1 MPTCAPELTAPSAN
15 EVRELAADWYHKLD
29 VHAPLVDLLP
39 LVSKDAVMKFPEA
52 TLRGLADFE
61 GWYERVIRIFFDEV
75 HTVKSVQ
82 LGAPKGNSAVTVQVV
97 VHWEASVWNPPA
109 HKSQRIKLDAY
120 QTWVVARDEKS
131 ERAVITQYTVDKLVY
146 DADSAKL

>member
-1 MPTCAPELTAPSAN
+1 MPTLAPQVAPLSTA
-15 EVRELAADWYHKLD
+15 EVKELAADWYKKLD
-29 VHAPLVDLLP
+29 VHAPLVELLP
-39 LVSKDAVMKFPEA
+39 LVDEEAEMKFPEA

-75 HTVKSVQ
+75 HTLKPAAVSPTEAGADVKVI
-82 LGAPKGNSAVTVQVV
+82 

-109 HKSQRIKLDAY
+109 AKSQRIKLDAY
-120 QTWVVARDEKS
+120 QTWKVRRSPINGQPVISTYIVDELK
-131 ERAVITQYTVDKLVY
+131 Y